1 MAHLKAE
8 VSTTEFSKKGE
19 NGHLGRDWGGNPCSE
34 QPTALMMKIYGVRLA
49 FNIPRLRLDSAS
61 YLLGDPGL
69 EFRHL

>member
-8 VSTTEFSKKGE
+8 VSTTEFSEKGE
-19 NGHLGRDWGGNPCSE
+19 NGHLGRDWGENPCSE

-49 FNIPRLRLDSAS
+49 LNIPRLRLDSAS

-69 EFRHL
+69 